1 MSALTW
7 SCQQYRP
14 AILFIH
20 GASSD
25 PMLLRISLR
34 TLPSTEFI
42 CWAVTLVTKWLLQH
56 EQTTDIMPFLQPSL
70 FLFAPRH
77 LTLSRFFFPSLASV
91 CCLLLWPSDFVTF
104 LVVCLLSLKLHSSFC
119 FLTKPVYMTDRQKPV
134 AWPSHWGHG
143 LLCPRLSPNP
153 ARLRVWLFTKLFIG
167 TFLLNLILTADI
179 CINWCCLCILSWSF
193 SNRWETFDKFGWLRL
208 KVPHALW
215 WIYNFLMR

>member
-1 MSALTW
+1 MSVLTW

-56 EQTTDIMPFLQPSL
+56 EQTTYIMPFLQPSL
-70 FLFAPRH
+70 FQFAPRH
-77 LTLSRFFFPSLASV
+77 LTLSSNFFSPSFACV
-91 CCLLLWPSDFVTF
+91 CCLLRQPSYFVTF
-104 LVVCLLSLKLHSSFC
+104 LVVCLLSLKLHSSSC
-119 FLTKPVYMTDRQKPV
+119 FLTKPVYMTDPQKPV

-143 LLCPRLSPNP
+143 LLCPWLSPNP
-153 ARLRVWLFTKLFIG
+153 ARLRVWLFTKPFIG
-167 TFLLNLILTADI
+167 TFLLNSILTADI
-179 CINWCCLCILSWSF
+179 CIN
-193 SNRWETFDKFGWLRL
+193 
-208 KVPHALW
+208 
-215 WIYNFLMR
+215 